1 MPHISGKYLLPFCLI
16 FLLAAACQPGLNGQD
31 PYPLPPATQALAT
44 LLARGVATGEVKVY
58 PAPIGGPMAPTPT
71 GSAPQP
77 SEAYPAP
84 QATPT
89 PGEPAALLASR
100 HYLAG
105 RLGLMVRQV
114 RLLSWEE
121 AAWITPNLGCQPS
134 GVFYPQSPTPGF
146 RIILRANS
154 QDYELHTD
162 QGGENIC
169 LAEPLQSGERVPLA
183 RDLTPEDAA
192 ELAREHLASRS
203 GIALDEIAIEN
214 VETAEWEDGNLGCAL
229 PPGNQPDRA
238 DTRPIPGYRIL
249 FSAPDG
255 QHEYHSGGFWLVYC
269 GVVR

>member
-1 MPHISGKYLLPFCLI
+1 MQRKPALFLLLI
-16 FLLAAACQPGLNGQD
+16 FLLAAACQPGLTGQD

-44 LLARGVATGEVKVY
+44 LLARGVATGEVKGY
-58 PAPIGGPMAPTPT
+58 PAPIGGPMAPSPTPAIT
-71 GSAPQP
+71 AQAN
-77 SEAYPAP
+77 AYPAP
-84 QATPT
+84 QATLM

-105 RLGLMVRQV
+105 HLGLMVRQV

-169 LAEPLQSGERVPLA
+169 LAEPLQSGERIPLA
-183 RDLTPEDAA
+183 RDLTPEAAA
-192 ELAREHLASRS
+192 ELAREHLASRT
-203 GIALDEIAIEN
+203 GIALNEIALDN
-214 VETAEWEDGNLGCAL
+214 VETAEWEDASLGCSL
-229 PPGNQPDRA
+229 PPGNQPNRA
-238 DTRPIPGYRIL
+238 NARPIPGFRIL
-249 FSAPDG
+249 LNTGGAL
-255 QHEYHSGGFWLVYC
+255 HEYHSGSFWLVYC
-269 GVVR
+269 GVQ